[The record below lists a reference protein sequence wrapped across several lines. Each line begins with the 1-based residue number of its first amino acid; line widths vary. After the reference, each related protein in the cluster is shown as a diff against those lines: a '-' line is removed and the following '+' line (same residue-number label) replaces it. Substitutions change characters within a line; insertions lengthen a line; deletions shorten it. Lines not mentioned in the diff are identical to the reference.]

1 MNASERFSHKYSPM
15 QGIRVTNPKLFTP
28 YALRAVTFPNRVIV
42 SPMCQYAA
50 QQGEFQEWHLAH
62 HARFALSGVGGAVVE
77 ATSVTEDGRITP
89 GCLGIWHDG
98 QIEGIPVGIQIGHA
112 GRKAS
117 SALPWDGAGP
127 LDASTQAWATVAP
140 SALPH
145 MAGWPTPRALAE
157 SEIAIIVEAFAE
169 GARRAVRAGFDFIE
183 IHGAHGYL
191 IHSFFSPLANR
202 RADSYGG
209 SLHNRMRFALEV
221 TRAVRTAIP
230 TDMPLVYR
238 ISAVDN
244 DPAGLTIGD
253 SITLAKELKIFGVD
267 LMDVSSGGIAG
278 PVARNPVAQ
287 FPGYQVPFSAEIRA
301 GADIAT
307 MAVGMITTA
316 EQAEKVLED
325 GQADLIALGRE
336 LLANPAFAY
345 GAAQALGMDAPS
357 SVLPRAFAFYLA
369 RRDQARL
376 QKQNDQARQSPNGST

>member
-1 MNASERFSHKYSPM
+1 
-15 QGIRVTNPKLFTP
+15 
-28 YALRAVTFPNRVIV
+28 
-42 SPMCQYAA
+42 
-50 QQGEFQEWHLAH
+50 
-62 HARFALSGVGGAVVE
+62 
-77 ATSVTEDGRITP
+77 
-89 GCLGIWHDG
+89 
-98 QIEGIPVGIQIGHA
+98 
-112 GRKAS
+112 
-117 SALPWDGAGP
+117 
-127 LDASTQAWATVAP
+127 
-140 SALPH
+140 
-145 MAGWPTPRALAE
+145 
-157 SEIAIIVEAFAE
+157 
-169 GARRAVRAGFDFIE
+169 
-183 IHGAHGYL
+183 
-191 IHSFFSPLANR
+191 
-202 RADSYGG
+202 
-209 SLHNRMRFALEV
+209 MRFALEV